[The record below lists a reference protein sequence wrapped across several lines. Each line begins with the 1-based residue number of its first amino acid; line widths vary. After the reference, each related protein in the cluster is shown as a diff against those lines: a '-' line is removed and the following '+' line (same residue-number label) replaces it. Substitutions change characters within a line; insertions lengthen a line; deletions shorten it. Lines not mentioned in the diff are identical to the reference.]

1 MTKTAI
7 FIILPDYNT
16 TYYGVAS
23 LFVDQIYTKL
33 ADVAGLQGG
42 RLKRRVQFYTLMNLV
57 ILRLFLTLQPN

>member
-1 MTKTAI
+1 MSKKTAI

-33 ADVAGLQGG
+33 ADVADLQGG
-42 RLKRRVQFYTLMNLV
+42 RFEKKSKFYT
-57 ILRLFLTLQPN
+57 